1 MINGREVAVKKRD
14 GLKNLLNP
22 FPNDFSEV
30 VELLEDEDVMD
41 EDIARDMNLN
51 LDTVRSL
58 KKDLEEEN
66 IESPSVFFKA
76 YKVNKSRR
84 KV

>member
-1 MINGREVAVKKRD
+1 MKKRD